1 MLASE
6 TKGMWMDTVIEVD
19 GLSKRYGE
27 VAAVDGVS
35 FVVRKGEI
43 FGFVGPN
50 GAGKTTTVECLAGL
64 REPDGGTVR
73 VLGLDPRSEGR
84 RLRERVGVQLQQA
97 ALPDD
102 LKVWETL
109 DLYASFYK
117 SAPGWRPL
125 LAQWGLEEKRNSRF
139 KDLSGGQKQ
148 RLFIALS
155 LINEPELVFLD
166 EITTG
171 LDPQARR
178 TTWDLV
184 RKIRDR
190 GATVVL
196 VTHFMEEA
204 EKLCDRVAIID
215 RGRLVALDSPE
226 ALIRGLDAETNV
238 RFGGLNGLD
247 PASLRG
253 VPGVS
258 RAEREGEEIVVYG
271 SGPLLARAVVE
282 LDRRGVT
289 PTDVSI
295 GHPTLEDV
303 FIARTGK
310 KVRD

>member
-1 MLASE
+1 MESPKE
-6 TKGMWMDTVIEVD
+6 TVIRVE
-19 GLSKRYGE
+19 GLRKHYGSTK
-27 VAAVDGVS
+27 AVDGVS
-35 FVVRKGEI
+35 FTVERGEI
-43 FGFVGPN
+43 FGVVGPN
-50 GAGKTTTVECLAGL
+50 GAGKTTMVECLAGL

-102 LKVWETL
+102 LKVWEAL
-109 DLYASFYK
+109 DLYASFYRRRT
-117 SAPGWRPL
+117 ADWRTL
-125 LAQWGLEEKRNSRF
+125 LEQWGLEEKRDTRF
-139 KDLSGGQKQ
+139 RNLSGGQRQ

-155 LINEPELVFLD
+155 LVGNPELVFLD

-178 TTWDLV
+178 LTWELV
-184 RKIRDR
+184 REIKAR

-196 VTHFMEEA
+196 VTHSMDEA
-204 EKLCDRVAIID
+204 ERLCDRVAIVDGGKI
-215 RGRLVALDSPE
+215 VALDSPE

-258 RAEREGEEIVVYG
+258 RTEREGEEIVVYG

-303 FIARTGK
+303 FIDRTGK

>member
-1 MLASE
+1 
-6 TKGMWMDTVIEVD
+6 MWMDTVIEVD

-27 VAAVDGVS
+27 VAAVEGVS

-102 LKVWETL
+102 LKVWEAL
-109 DLYASFYK
+109 HLYASFYRG
-117 SAPGWRPL
+117 AGDWRTL
-125 LAQWGLEEKRNSRF
+125 LEQWGLEEKKDTRF
-139 KDLSGGQKQ
+139 KNLSGGQKQ

-155 LINEPELVFLD
+155 LVGNPELVFLD

-178 TTWDLV
+178 LTWELV
-184 RKIRDR
+184 REIKAR
-190 GATVVL
+190 GAAVVL
-196 VTHFMEEA
+196 VTHSMDEA
-204 EKLCDRVAIID
+204 ERLCDRVAIVDGGKI
-215 RGRLVALDSPE
+215 VALDSPE

-253 VPGVS
+253 VLGVS

-282 LDRRGVT
+282 LDRRGFT
-289 PTDVSI
+289 PTEVSI

-310 KVRD
+310 KIRD